1 MNRKWKRKYVQLFVT
16 LILTF
21 VISYYIGDILK
32 NAIKEPRPCVGLAGC
47 PEGYS
52 FPSRHTLIAF
62 ALTTAFMLETKNKI
76 LSSLFAV
83 ASIVI
88 GALRVVT
95 FVHTPTDVIGGA
107 LIGIAIG
114 FIVQRFYLFLRFYYS
129 ESK

>member
-1 MNRKWKRKYVQLFVT
+1 MSRRWKRRYLQLFIT
-16 LILTF
+16 LLLTF
-21 VISYYIGDILK
+21 ILSYYLAELIK
-32 NAIKEPRPCVGLAGC
+32 NIVKSPRPCVGLTNC
-47 PEGYS
+47 PQGYS

-83 ASIVI
+83 TSIFI

-95 FVHTPTDVIGGA
+95 LAHRPEDVIVGA
-107 LIGIAIG
+107 ILGIIVG
-114 FIVQRFYLFLRFYYS
+114 FVVQRFYLFLRFWYS

>member
-1 MNRKWKRKYVQLFVT
+1 MNRKWKRRYIQLFIT
-16 LILTF
+16 LLLTF
-21 VISYYIGDILK
+21 LLSYWICELIK
-32 NAIKEPRPCVGLAGC
+32 NSVKAPRPCVGLTGC

-62 ALTTAFMLETKNKI
+62 ALTTAFMLETKNKV

-83 ASIVI
+83 ASIFI

-95 FVHTPTDVIGGA
+95 FVHTPTDVIAGA

-129 ESK
+129 ER

>member
-1 MNRKWKRKYVQLFVT
+1 MNRKWKRMYVQLVIT
-16 LILTF
+16 LLLTF
-21 VISYYIGDILK
+21 VASYYAAEILK
-32 NAIKEPRPCVGLAGC
+32 NIFKIPRPCVGLTGC

-83 ASIVI
+83 TSIVI

-95 FVHTPTDVIGGA
+95 FVHTPIDVIGGA
-107 LIGIAIG
+107 IIGIVIG
-114 FIVQRFYLFLRFYYS
+114 FLVQRFYLFLRFYYT

>member
-1 MNRKWKRKYVQLFVT
+1 MNRKWKRMYIQLFITLLVT
-16 LILTF
+16 F
-21 VISYYIGDILK
+21 FASYYIGEMLK
-32 NAIKEPRPCVGLAGC
+32 NMVKAPRPCVGLAGC
-47 PEGYS
+47 PEDYS

-95 FVHTPTDVIGGA
+95 FVHTPTDVIAGA
-107 LIGIAIG
+107 IIGIAIG

-129 ESK
+129 ENK